1 MSEEFQNDLV
11 MRYCSRLNE
20 DDPDTVVR
28 EAILDPQLFVFAE
41 LFDHERI
48 AQVSQTWRDLL
59 NIMAFGEVCDLPPNC
74 ENEISE
80 KMKILTI
87 SSYIRECG
95 WIDLRFDDMQI
106 RLGIPVGSDVE
117 LVRVILAMNRARLAS
132 LRIDEQARTVDVVD
146 MFVGRDLHPSLVQG
160 MLDDIRKVQNRAT
173 YMIEHTDNILKSAG
187 VMDLEALL
195 RHVPLPPTPERESKR
210 GRISASD

>member
-80 KMKILTI
+80 K
-87 SSYIRECG
+87 
-95 WIDLRFDDMQI
+95 
-106 RLGIPVGSDVE
+106 
-117 LVRVILAMNRARLAS
+117 
-132 LRIDEQARTVDVVD
+132 
-146 MFVGRDLHPSLVQG
+146 
-160 MLDDIRKVQNRAT
+160 
-173 YMIEHTDNILKSAG
+173 
-187 VMDLEALL
+187 
-195 RHVPLPPTPERESKR
+195 
-210 GRISASD
+210 